1 MGKEDLRSIAEESY
15 RAMSSG
21 CYSYSGKTISFD
33 RKKAEEV
40 KVYSPSWDEC
50 RVVIPSGERCEVKVS
65 AEDTVSAL
73 LSLPDT
79 LDSLVLNFA
88 SAVNPGGGFLSGAR
102 AQEEAISRASTL
114 YLSIGSQNA
123 SVMYSENRRN
133 GGKFYLEYLLFSPY
147 VFFFRNSNHDFLPNP
162 VMTSVLSSPAPN
174 KRRFSLSGP
183 ELEKVLEKRIFRI
196 LAVAAEEKKKDLIL
210 GAWGCGVFG
219 NDPVAVAS
227 IFKKVIHES
236 FANAFRNIIFAIPE
250 GRYDNNYESFREVFS

>member
-1 MGKEDLRSIAEESY
+1 MCFKSASMPLRSRLCASRPPNEISSARRKKPSIFFMSEES
-15 RAMSSG
+15 
-21 CYSYSGKTISFD
+21 
-33 RKKAEEV
+33 
-40 KVYSPSWDEC
+40 
-50 RVVIPSGERCEVKVS
+50 IP
-65 AEDTVSAL
+65 T
-73 LSLPDT
+73 
-79 LDSLVLNFA
+79 
-88 SAVNPGGGFLSGAR
+88 
-102 AQEEAISRASTL
+102 EEAISRASTL
-114 YLSIGSQNA
+114 YLSIGSKNA

-147 VFFFRNSNHDFLPNP
+147 VFFFRNSNHDFLPHP
-162 VMTSVLSSPAPN
+162 VLTSVLSSPAPN
-174 KRRFSLSGP
+174 KRRFALSGP